1 MPPKFSLQSVLDY
14 RHMRVESLE
23 IELSELLT
31 AQKQGEAMLEELK
44 LQMSRL
50 FEELQEKQIG
60 EIDLFTVA
68 VLRANIKTTQDRINQ
83 VLDALVLLG
92 QKIEAKRQELIVAK
106 QDEEALVILKNKE
119 AERFIAE
126 QKRIDDRMQDEIY
139 IAQAYRKRVQGN

>member
-139 IAQAYRKRVQGN
+139 ISQAYRKRVQGN